1 MAAHRAMLQSTV
13 EAAIRSI
20 GLGFDV
26 VSDIRIKYCK
36 QRGSPDPWL
45 IDLDHGEV
53 QDIVLP
59 GGVTVAGVTKS
70 IKCDKGER
78 MRFRSDVL
86 SFQQMSEQFNQ
97 ELSLSGKIPSG
108 VFNNMFEFTGSWQ
121 KDAANTKSLAFDG
134 WFVTLYSVALSKGQ
148 IELRDHVKQAVPST
162 WEPAA
167 LARFIKKFGTHIVVG
182 LKMGGKDVIY
192 LKQQHSSSL
201 QPADVQKRLKEMS
214 DRRFFYA
221 NGQSDMSF
229 NDTYGN
235 NKSDT
240 REQQLRFVQSSP
252 LNSYSSNED
261 LVMMPKRRGGKD
273 KDFISHI
280 EWLNTVQAEPDVI
293 SMSFIPITSLLNGV
307 PGSGF
312 LNHAINL
319 YLRHKPPIEELHQF
333 LEFQLPRQWAPVYGD
348 LALGPQRK
356 RQSSTSLPVNI
367 IGPKLYV
374 CTNMVRIVS
383 ATVIIETIL
392 FLCFI
397 IFIYLFCS
405 KQVILSFVIL
415 FMPSPLHLLNGI
427 SNLLQVDVG
436 KRPVTGLRLFLE
448 GRKSNKLAI
457 HLQHLCSLP
466 QIIQL
471 EDDPY
476 NYQTQEYD
484 RKYYEPIGPWKRFS
498 HVCTAPVESDDL
510 SIVTGAQLE
519 VVSHGFK
526 KILFLRLHFSKACNA
541 ALVRNSEWENSP
553 NLAQKSGLIST
564 LISTHFSSAA
574 QKPPPRPADVNIN
587 SAVFPGGPPVPVQTQ
602 KLLKFVDPTEM
613 MRGPQDSPGYWVVSG
628 AKLNLERGK
637 ISLRVKYSLLTAMM
651 PDDEF
656 AFDDDEC

>member
-1 MAAHRAMLQSTV
+1 MAAHKAMLQSTA

-59 GGVTVAGVTKS
+59 GGLTVAGVTKS

-86 SFQQMSEQFNQ
+86 SFQQMSEQINQ

-108 VFNNMFEFTGSWQ
+108 LFNTMFEFSGSWQ

-201 QPADVQKRLKEMS
+201 QAADVQKRLKEMS
-214 DRRFFYA
+214 DRRFLDA
-221 NGQSDMSF
+221 NWQSDLSF

-235 NKSDT
+235 NKSGT
-240 REQQLRFVQSSP
+240 REQQLRFIQSSP

-273 KDFISHI
+273 KDFISHM

-374 CTNMVRIVS
+374 CTNMV
-383 ATVIIETIL
+383 
-392 FLCFI
+392 
-397 IFIYLFCS
+397 
-405 KQVILSFVIL
+405 
-415 FMPSPLHLLNGI
+415 
-427 SNLLQVDVG
+427 DVG

-476 NYQTQEYD
+476 NHQTQEYD

-519 VVSHGFK
+519 VVNHGFK
-526 KILFLRLHFSKACNA
+526 KILFLRLHFSRACNA
-541 ALVRNSEWENSP
+541 ALVRNPEWENSP

-564 LISTHFSSAA
+564 LISTHFSSVA

-587 SAVFPGGPPVPVQTQ
+587 SAVFPGGPPVPVQTP

-613 MRGPQDSPGYWVVSG
+613 LRGPQDSPGYWVVSG

-656 AFDDDEC
+656 ELDDDEC

>member
-1 MAAHRAMLQSTV
+1 MARRATPQEAAAAAA
-13 EAAIRSI
+13 EAAIRSV

-26 VSDIRIKYCK
+26 VSDVRLKFCK
-36 QRGSPDPWL
+36 QRGAPDPWL
-45 IDLDHGEV
+45 IELDHGEV

-59 GGVTVAGVTKS
+59 GGVTVAGVTAS
-70 IKCDKGER
+70 VKCDKGER

-108 VFNNMFEFTGSWQ
+108 FFNTMFEFSGSWQ
-121 KDAANTKSLAFDG
+121 KDAANTKALAFDG
-134 WFVTLYSVALSKGQ
+134 WYVTLYSVALSKGQ
-148 IELRDHVKQAVPST
+148 IVLRDHVKQSVPST
-162 WEPAA
+162 WDPAA

-192 LKQQHSSSL
+192 LKQQHSSTL
-201 QPADVQKRLKEMS
+201 QAVDVQKRLKEMS
-214 DRRFFYA
+214 DSRFLDA
-221 NGQSDMSF
+221 NVQSD
-229 NDTYGN
+229 TYRN
-235 NKSDT
+235 N
-240 REQQLRFVQSSP
+240 Q
-252 LNSYSSNED
+252 D
-261 LVMMPKRRGGKD
+261 LVMMLKRRGGRD
-273 KDFISHI
+273 KEIISHS
-280 EWLNTVQAEPDVI
+280 EWLNTVQAEPDVT

-312 LNHAINL
+312 LIHAINL

-333 LEFQLPRQWAPVYGD
+333 LEFQLPRQWAPVYSD

-356 RQSSTSLPVNI
+356 RQGSTSLPVNL

-374 CTNMVRIVS
+374 CTNM
-383 ATVIIETIL
+383 
-392 FLCFI
+392 
-397 IFIYLFCS
+397 
-405 KQVILSFVIL
+405 
-415 FMPSPLHLLNGI
+415 
-427 SNLLQVDVG
+427 VDVG

-448 GRKSNKLAI
+448 GRKSNKLAV

-476 NYQTQEYD
+476 NHQTPEYD
-484 RKYYEPIGPWKRFS
+484 RKYYEPIGPWKHFS

-510 SIVTGAQLE
+510 CIVTGAQLD
-519 VVSHGFK
+519 VVNQGLK

-541 ALVRNSEWENSP
+541 VVRNSEWENSP
-553 NLAQKSGLIST
+553 NIAQKSGLIST
-564 LISTHFSSAA
+564 LISTHFSSVA
-574 QKPPPRPADVNIN
+574 QTPPPRPADVNIN
-587 SAVFPGGPPVPVQTQ
+587 SAVYPGGPPVPVQTP

-628 AKLNLERGK
+628 AKLNLERSK

-656 AFDDDEC
+656 PLDDDEF

>member
-1 MAAHRAMLQSTV
+1 MARRATPQEAAAAAA
-13 EAAIRSI
+13 EAAIRSV

-26 VSDIRIKYCK
+26 VSDVRLKFCK
-36 QRGSPDPWL
+36 QRGAPDPWL
-45 IDLDHGEV
+45 IELDHGEV

-59 GGVTVAGVTKS
+59 GGVTVAGVTAS
-70 IKCDKGER
+70 VKCDKGER

-108 VFNNMFEFTGSWQ
+108 FFNTMFEFSGSWQ
-121 KDAANTKSLAFDG
+121 KDAANTKALAFDG
-134 WFVTLYSVALSKGQ
+134 WYVTLYSVALSKGQ
-148 IELRDHVKQAVPST
+148 IVLRDHVKQSVPST
-162 WEPAA
+162 WDPAA

-192 LKQQHSSSL
+192 LKQQHSSTL
-201 QPADVQKRLKEMS
+201 QAVDVQKRLKEMS
-214 DRRFFYA
+214 DSRFLDA
-221 NGQSDMSF
+221 NVQYDMSR
-229 NDTYGN
+229 N
-235 NKSDT
+235 N
-240 REQQLRFVQSSP
+240 Q
-252 LNSYSSNED
+252 D
-261 LVMMPKRRGGKD
+261 LVMMLKRRGGRD
-273 KDFISHI
+273 KESISHS
-280 EWLNTVQAEPDVI
+280 EWLNTVQAEPDVT

-312 LNHAINL
+312 LIHAINL

-333 LEFQLPRQWAPVYGD
+333 LEFQLPRQWAPVYSD

-356 RQSSTSLPVNI
+356 RQGSTSLPVNL

-374 CTNMVRIVS
+374 CTNM
-383 ATVIIETIL
+383 
-392 FLCFI
+392 
-397 IFIYLFCS
+397 
-405 KQVILSFVIL
+405 
-415 FMPSPLHLLNGI
+415 
-427 SNLLQVDVG
+427 VDVG

-448 GRKSNKLAI
+448 GRKSNKLAV

-476 NYQTQEYD
+476 NHQTPEYD
-484 RKYYEPIGPWKRFS
+484 RKYYEPIGPWKHFS

-510 SIVTGAQLE
+510 CIVTGAQLD
-519 VVSHGFK
+519 VVHQGLK

-541 ALVRNSEWENSP
+541 VVRNSEWENSP
-553 NLAQKSGLIST
+553 NIAQKSGLIST
-564 LISTHFSSAA
+564 LISTHFSSVA
-574 QKPPPRPADVNIN
+574 QTPPPRPADVNIN
-587 SAVFPGGPPVPVQTQ
+587 SAVYPGGPPVPVQTP

-628 AKLNLERGK
+628 AKLNLERSK

-656 AFDDDEC
+656 PLDDDEF

>member
-1 MAAHRAMLQSTV
+1 MAAHKAMLQSTA

-53 QDIVLP
+53 HDIVLP
-59 GGVTVAGVTKS
+59 GGLTVAGVTKS

-86 SFQQMSEQFNQ
+86 SFQQMSEQINQ

-108 VFNNMFEFTGSWQ
+108 LFNTMFEFSGSWQ

-201 QPADVQKRLKEMS
+201 QAADVQKRLKEMS
-214 DRRFFYA
+214 DRRFLDA
-221 NGQSDMSF
+221 NWQSDLSF

-235 NKSDT
+235 NKSGT
-240 REQQLRFVQSSP
+240 REQQLRFIQSSP

-273 KDFISHI
+273 KDFISHM

-374 CTNMVRIVS
+374 CTNMV
-383 ATVIIETIL
+383 
-392 FLCFI
+392 
-397 IFIYLFCS
+397 
-405 KQVILSFVIL
+405 
-415 FMPSPLHLLNGI
+415 
-427 SNLLQVDVG
+427 DVG

-476 NYQTQEYD
+476 NHQTQEYD

-519 VVSHGFK
+519 VVNHGFK
-526 KILFLRLHFSKACNA
+526 KILFLRLHFSRACNA
-541 ALVRNSEWENSP
+541 ALVRNPEWENSP

-564 LISTHFSSAA
+564 LISTHFSSVA

-587 SAVFPGGPPVPVQTQ
+587 SAVFPGGPPVPVQTP

-613 MRGPQDSPGYWVVSG
+613 LRGPQDSPGYWVVSG

-637 ISLRVKYSLLTAMM
+637 ISLRVKYLLLTAMM

-656 AFDDDEC
+656 ELDDDEC

>member
-1 MAAHRAMLQSTV
+1 MAHKAMLQSTA
-13 EAAIRSI
+13 ESAIRSI
-20 GLGFDV
+20 GLGFDIAN
-26 VSDIRIKYCK
+26 DIRLKNCK
-36 QRGSPDPWL
+36 ERNLPDPLL
-45 IDLDHGEV
+45 IELDHGEV

-59 GGVTVAGVTKS
+59 GGLTVDSVPKS
-70 IKCDKGER
+70 IKCEKGER

-108 VFNNMFEFTGSWQ
+108 FFNAMFEFTGCWQ

-134 WFVTLYSVALSKGQ
+134 WCITLYTVALSKAH
-148 IELRDHVKQAVPST
+148 IVLRDHVKQAVPST

-201 QPADVQKRLKEMS
+201 QAVDVQKRLKDMS
-214 DRRFFYA
+214 DRRFLDP
-221 NGQSDMSF
+221 NGLSDISF
-229 NDTYGN
+229 KDGK

-240 REQQLRFVQSSP
+240 REEQLRFVQSSP

-273 KDFISHI
+273 KDFISHS
-280 EWLNTVQAEPDVI
+280 EWLNTVQVEPDVI
-293 SMSFIPITSLLNGV
+293 SMSFVPITSLLNGV

-333 LEFQLPRQWAPVYGD
+333 LEFQLPRQWAPVYSD
-348 LALGPQRK
+348 LPLGPQRK
-356 RQSSTSLPVNI
+356 RQSSASLPVNL
-367 IGPKLYV
+367 IGPKLYI
-374 CTNMVRIVS
+374 CTNM
-383 ATVIIETIL
+383 
-392 FLCFI
+392 
-397 IFIYLFCS
+397 
-405 KQVILSFVIL
+405 
-415 FMPSPLHLLNGI
+415 
-427 SNLLQVDVG
+427 VDVG

-476 NYQTQEYD
+476 NHQTPEAYD

-498 HVCTAPVESDDL
+498 HVCTAPVESDDDL
-510 SIVTGAQLE
+510 SIVTGAQLD
-519 VVSHGFK
+519 VVNHGFK
-526 KILFLRLHFSKACNA
+526 KVLFLRLHFSKVCNA
-541 ALVRNSEWENSP
+541 ALLRSHEWENSP
-553 NLAQKSGLIST
+553 NQAQKSGLIST
-564 LISTHFSSAA
+564 LISTHFSTAA

-587 SAVFPGGPPVPVQTQ
+587 SAVYPGGPPVPVQTQ
-602 KLLKFVDPTEM
+602 KLLKFVDTTEM

-656 AFDDDEC
+656 PLDEEC